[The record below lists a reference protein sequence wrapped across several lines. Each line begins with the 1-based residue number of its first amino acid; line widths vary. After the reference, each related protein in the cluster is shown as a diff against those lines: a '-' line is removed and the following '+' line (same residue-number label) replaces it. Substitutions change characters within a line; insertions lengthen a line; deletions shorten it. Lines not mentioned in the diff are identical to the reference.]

1 MEQHFTHTS
10 RLWPTP
16 TIPHFSPFLTIQLIN
31 TAQYMYPTSNMAA
44 LNVYSKSGKER
55 HFIALVDDINALVEQ
70 RIAENQQQEEV
81 EQIEPSADDG
91 QRQQHGHSNENQSH
105 HDDRNDQQV
114 SGRDAP
120 STTIDPLIPFD
131 QALKRAIW
139 RRSSS
144 LRKGDITGPLTFA
157 IEIEADLVRDQ
168 DEASND
174 SGEDGNLAD

>member
-1 MEQHFTHTS
+1 
-10 RLWPTP
+10 
-16 TIPHFSPFLTIQLIN
+16 
-31 TAQYMYPTSNMAA
+31 MYPTSNMAA

-81 EQIEPSADDG
+81 EQIEPSAEDDG
-91 QRQQHGHSNENQSH
+91 QRQQHDHSNENQSH
-105 HDDRNDQQV
+105 HDDKNDHQV

-131 QALKRAIW
+131 QALKRAIG
-139 RRSSS
+139 RKSSS

-157 IEIEADLVRDQ
+157 IELEADLVRDR
-168 DEASND
+168 EETSND